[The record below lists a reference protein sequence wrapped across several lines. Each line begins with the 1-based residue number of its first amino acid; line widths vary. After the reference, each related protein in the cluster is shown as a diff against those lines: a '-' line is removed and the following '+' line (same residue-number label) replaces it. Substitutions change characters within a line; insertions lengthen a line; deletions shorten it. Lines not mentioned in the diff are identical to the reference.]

1 MGAEIMVLPAYRNKR
16 VAARRAAM
24 HEAANTL
31 LPKPEVVEKA
41 VKQKVKQHNYGL
53 AAWKAEQQKL
63 EAYEDLRDDVM
74 SLVKN
79 SGMSFEDIHDHCGP
93 CPATLE
99 NWAQK
104 KVSRPQLGK
113 IRATLTII
121 GYKITF
127 ERA

>member
-1 MGAEIMVLPAYRNKR
+1 MGAEIMVLPAYRNRR
-16 VAARRAAM
+16 VAARAKALAAAQSVP
-24 HEAANTL
+24 EPTPV
-31 LPKPEVVEKA
+31 PKPA
-41 VKQKVKQHNYGL
+41 PHKVRQSNYGL
-53 AAWKAEQQKL
+53 DAWKAEQAKL

-93 CPATLE
+93 TPHTLE

-113 IRATLTII
+113 IRAVLTII

-127 ERA
+127 EKA